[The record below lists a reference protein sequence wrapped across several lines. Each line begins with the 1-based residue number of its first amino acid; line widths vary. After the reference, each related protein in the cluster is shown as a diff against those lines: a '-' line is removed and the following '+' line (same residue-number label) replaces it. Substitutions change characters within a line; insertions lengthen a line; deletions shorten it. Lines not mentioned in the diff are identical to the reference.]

1 MGDSG
6 IVRRVD
12 ELGRIVIPKEIRKSF
27 RLYEGST
34 LSINVNKDNEI
45 VLSKY
50 SKIKSVNEYADI
62 MCSVLQSTLEC
73 GVLICDMESIIASNK
88 KSLVGK
94 NLNENV
100 IHNFRNRKNCIFQK
114 GMSMMMSLFDG
125 DTNIYTSQAVSPI
138 ICDGDVV
145 GGIIIYTI
153 NEVELSLNDLKVCQV
168 VSSIL
173 GEI

>member
-1 MGDSG
+1 
-6 IVRRVD
+6 
-12 ELGRIVIPKEIRKSF
+12 
-27 RLYEGST
+27 
-34 LSINVNKDNEI
+34 
-45 VLSKY
+45 
-50 SKIKSVNEYADI
+50 